1 MVCLNGIALIY
12 IFCPANHL
20 LSALQVLEDS
30 RWNIFIFSKE
40 SVADPFFTSQYS
52 AAVHASIDDNQLQ
65 VIPVVSK
72 GVSLEEIPS
81 NYKWITLLQ
90 SEDANFTE
98 KLWQLMES
106 MFFNPLHD
114 GGLFRC
120 DLLDESIC
128 HFRGVGCILLL
139 LFYFWWKI
147 LLANNVDPDQMPH
160 YVASDQGLRCLPMM
174 LLDIS
179 R

>member
-139 LFYFWWKI
+139 LFYF
-147 LLANNVDPDQMPH
+147 
-160 YVASDQGLRCLPMM
+160 
-174 LLDIS
+174 
-179 R
+179 